1 MLRFGARYAYNAS
14 ARTFELSRGE
24 PLFLDADGRR
34 VEMEVDY
41 PETVYISGDDDG
53 GNHPE
58 VFSAHGS
65 HGTWASEG

>member
-1 MLRFGARYAYNAS
+1 MPRFGARYAYNAS

-34 VEMEVDY
+34 VEVEVDY
-41 PETVYISGDDDG
+41 PQTVYISRDYA

-58 VFSAHGS
+58 IFSAHGS

>member
-1 MLRFGARYAYNAS
+1 MPRFGARYAYNES
-14 ARTFELSRGE
+14 ARTFDLSRGE
-24 PLFLDADGRR
+24 PLFFDADGI
-34 VEMEVDY
+34 EMMEVDY
-41 PETVYISGDDDG
+41 PETVYISGEHG